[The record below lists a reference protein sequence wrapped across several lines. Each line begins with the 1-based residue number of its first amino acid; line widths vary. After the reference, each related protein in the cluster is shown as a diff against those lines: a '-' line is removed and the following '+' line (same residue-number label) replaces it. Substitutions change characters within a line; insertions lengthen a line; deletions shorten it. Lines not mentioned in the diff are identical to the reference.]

1 MHFWRECEKG
11 QEISQQQQFLSTKP
25 RESRQISVH
34 FSSLQFVKNNFPAAA
49 AAAAVVSIHKCHLAD
64 QQASIGSQL
73 AVNDRIASFEYW
85 SGVEWSG
92 VDLIAS
98 SCAILDILMEFWGVI
113 SFFGLRFGNGSSS
126 STTYT
131 FCLVHW
137 LNEFAQLFLMVSLAN
152 LLMWSSLF
160 LQLHSSV
167 SVLPERV
174 AAIKVASSSA
184 FLLTSLPSTVP
195 RSDLVFVISRSS
207 KSAGQLAPW
216 CIV

>member
-73 AVNDRIASFEYW
+73 AVNDRIASFQYW

-92 VDLIAS
+92 FD
-98 SCAILDILMEFWGVI
+98 C
-113 SFFGLRFGNGSSS
+113 
-126 STTYT
+126 
-131 FCLVHW
+131 
-137 LNEFAQLFLMVSLAN
+137 
-152 LLMWSSLF
+152 
-160 LQLHSSV
+160 
-167 SVLPERV
+167 
-174 AAIKVASSSA
+174 K
-184 FLLTSLPSTVP
+184 
-195 RSDLVFVISRSS
+195 
-207 KSAGQLAPW
+207 
-216 CIV
+216 